1 MTGADTWPQEFQ
13 NIAFRLL
20 EEGVPPSVISR
31 ALDLSPELVKRA
43 QSEVRVKRYGTD
55 DMTEYMEQL
64 QWDAVD
70 EARQTIATGSA
81 AEKSR
86 VLGMVLGKQV
96 ALSARR
102 TPESV
107 RQSQDA
113 VLDMLENMRAGK
125 PEKKPIRSRFVAT
138 LTNGSDAGT

>member
-1 MTGADTWPQEFQ
+1 MTGEEVE
-13 NIAFRLL
+13 ILVERLL
-20 EEGVPPSVISR
+20 TNGVPKSVVARS
-31 ALDLSPELVKRA
+31 LDLDPDLVGAKLK
-43 QSEVRVKRYGTD
+43 EVRVNRYGTD

-70 EARQTIATGSA
+70 DARQIIASGSA
-81 AEKSR
+81 AEKTR

-107 RQSQDA
+107 RNSQDA
-113 VLDMLENMRAGK
+113 VIDLFKGMREGPAKVATPRSKFIARLENDESA
-125 PEKKPIRSRFVAT
+125 
-138 LTNGSDAGT
+138 

>member
-1 MTGADTWPQEFQ
+1 MTGEELEVLVT
-13 NIAFRLL
+13 RLL
-20 EEGVPPSVISR
+20 ENGVPKSVVARSLN
-31 ALDLSPELVKRA
+31 LDPELVAHKLT
-43 QSEVRVKRYGTD
+43 EVRVNRYGTD

-70 EARQTIATGSA
+70 DARQIIASGSA
-81 AEKSR
+81 AEKTR

-107 RQSQDA
+107 RNSQGA
-113 VLDMLENMRAGK
+113 VLDLMEAMKNGK
-125 PEKKPIRSRFVAT
+125 AKTAEKSRFVAR
-138 LTNGSDAGT
+138 LENGTED

>member
-1 MTGADTWPQEFQ
+1 MNADELETLVE
-13 NIAFRLL
+13 RLL
-20 EEGVPPSVISR
+20 TRGVPKSVVAE
-31 ALDLSPELVKRA
+31 ALELDGDLVGDKLKEI
-43 QSEVRVKRYGTD
+43 RVQRYGTD

-70 EARQTIATGSA
+70 ESRRIIETGSA
-81 AEKSR
+81 TEKSR

-107 RQSQDA
+107 RNSQGA
-113 VLDMLENMRAGK
+113 VLELMEGMRSGK
-125 PEKKPIRSRFVAT
+125 PKKPAT
-138 LTNGSDAGT
+138 PSKFIARITDDAGA

>member
-1 MTGADTWPQEFQ
+1 MTGDE
-13 NIAFRLL
+13 L
-20 EEGVPPSVISR
+20 EEIVTRCLEQGVPPGVVAR
-31 ALDLSPELVKRA
+31 VFDLDHDLVKEA
-43 QSEVRVKRYGTD
+43 QRTVRVKRYGTD

-70 EARQTIATGSA
+70 DARQIIASGSA
-81 AEKSR
+81 AEKTR

-107 RQSQDA
+107 RNSQGA
-113 VLDMLENMRAGK
+113 VLDLMESMRGSGKAKKESPRSKFIARLEDTG
-125 PEKKPIRSRFVAT
+125 T
-138 LTNGSDAGT
+138 DAES

>member
-1 MTGADTWPQEFQ
+1 
-13 NIAFRLL
+13 
-20 EEGVPPSVISR
+20 
-31 ALDLSPELVKRA
+31 
-43 QSEVRVKRYGTD
+43 
-55 DMTEYMEQL
+55 MTEYMEQL

-102 TPESV
+102 TPRSGAQLPRGCVGPAGRDAALGWTQEGSRALQV
-107 RQSQDA
+107 R
-113 VLDMLENMRAGK
+113 GK
-125 PEKKPIRSRFVAT
+125 VGQWNRIGRSPQVV
-138 LTNGSDAGT
+138 G

>member
-1 MTGADTWPQEFQ
+1 MTGEELEALVM
-13 NIAFRLL
+13 RGL
-20 EEGVPPSVISR
+20 EEGVPPSVVAR
-31 ALDLSPELVKRA
+31 MFDLDHELVKRA
-43 QSEVRVKRYGTD
+43 QSDVRVKRYGTD

-70 EARQTIATGSA
+70 EARQTIASGSA

-102 TPESV
+102 TPENV
-107 RQSQDA
+107 RNSQEA
-113 VLDMLENMRAGK
+113 VLDMFDEMK
-125 PEKKPIRSRFVAT
+125 SDKKKKRPTERSRFVAR
-138 LTNGSDAGT
+138 LANGTDDAEP

>member
-1 MTGADTWPQEFQ
+1 MNGEE
-13 NIAFRLL
+13 L
-20 EEGVPPSVISR
+20 ESLVVRCLERGVPASVV
-31 ALDLSPELVKRA
+31 AEVFDLEVDLVKSSLSA
-43 QSEVRVKRYGTD
+43 LRVERYGTD

-70 EARQTIATGSA
+70 EARRIIEGGSA

-86 VLGMVLGKQV
+86 MLGMVLGKQV

-107 RQSQDA
+107 RNSQDA
-113 VLDMLENMRAGK
+113 VLGLLESMRAGK
-125 PEKKPIRSRFVAT
+125 KRPRETGPSKFNARREPESA
-138 LTNGSDAGT
+138 

>member
-1 MTGADTWPQEFQ
+1 MTGEELE
-13 NIAFRLL
+13 IIVGSLL
-20 EEGVPPSVISR
+20 ENGVPPSVIAR
-31 ALDLSPELVKRA
+31 VFDLDHDLVKHA
-43 QSEVRVKRYGTD
+43 QSQVRVKRYGTD

-96 ALSARR
+96 ALAARR
-102 TPESV
+102 TPEGV
-107 RQSQDA
+107 RNSQDA
-113 VLDMLENMRAGK
+113 LLDALEAMRNEK
-125 PEKKPIRSRFVAT
+125 PAKTQERSRFVAR
-138 LTNGSDAGT
+138 LENGHS

>member
-1 MTGADTWPQEFQ
+1 MTGEELEALVE
-13 NIAFRLL
+13 RLL
-20 EEGVPPSVISR
+20 TRGVPKSVVAE
-31 ALDLSPELVKRA
+31 ALDLDADLVDAKLRG
-43 QSEVRVKRYGTD
+43 VRVERYGTD

-70 EARQTIATGSA
+70 EARRIIEGGSA

-86 VLGMVLGKQV
+86 MLGMVLGKQV

-107 RQSQDA
+107 RNSQEA
-113 VLDMLENMRAGK
+113 VLGLLESMRAGK
-125 PEKKPIRSRFVAT
+125 GKSKKPEPSKFNARREPESA
-138 LTNGSDAGT
+138 